1 MYKPN
6 IFSGPKSVLSSLER
20 FHCTYLYQL
29 LQSVRVNQPWIQ
41 TVCSTSQI
49 PSLSQVTHA
58 QFVPVN
64 NNSGMRITIYDLSN
78 PWSQY
83 LLNKGQLVCCVC
95 VSGLFVVLLWLCF
108 VFFAFLFF
116 VFFVCVCLSFC
127 CLLFFCVGSL
137 CVCVFVSLRFCV
149 CACYFCFYYLLVLL
163 YLSKENGNHMKQVLS
178 SDQWALF

>member
-64 NNSGMRITIYDLSN
+64 NNSDMRITIYDLSN

-95 VSGLFVVLLWLCF
+95 VSGLFVVLLWLCCCC
-108 VFFAFLFF
+108 FAFVFF
-116 VFFVCVCLSFC
+116 VFFVCLSEF
-127 CLLFFCVGSL
+127 LLFIVFLCGLFMCVCFCFASIL
-137 CVCVFVSLRFCV
+137 CVRMLF
-149 CACYFCFYYLLVLL
+149 LLLL
-163 YLSKENGNHMKQVLS
+163 FISIT
-178 SDQWALF
+178 LFIKRKW